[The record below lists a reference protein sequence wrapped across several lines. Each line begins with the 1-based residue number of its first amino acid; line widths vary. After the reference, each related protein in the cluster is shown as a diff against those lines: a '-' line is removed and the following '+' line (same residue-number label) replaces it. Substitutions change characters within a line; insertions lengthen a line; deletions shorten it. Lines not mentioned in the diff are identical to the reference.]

1 VAAAGISG
9 NRGSVVYILLLVV
22 VVGGVDEDV
31 AILYMSLLFE
41 LPPRPACFPP
51 IAPPTI
57 APIKTRITRTTMASP
72 FFVLQKG

>member
-1 VAAAGISG
+1 VAGISG

-22 VVGGVDEDV
+22 VVGGGIDEHFT
-31 AILYMSLLFE
+31 ALYMSLFFE

-57 APIKTRITRTTMASP
+57 APIKTRITRTTIASP
-72 FFVLQKG
+72 FFVLQNG